1 MKFKLLTPTAK
12 APSKGTDGS
21 AGYDLYVDEVEHW
34 QHSEMVKYGVSVEI
48 PKGYVGLIIE
58 RSSLH
63 HTGIKISNTIGVI
76 DSDYRGELMTP
87 ISRPSF
93 NMGVDQGDR
102 ITQLVVLPCLTTPV
116 EIVDDL
122 PTTTRGDKGFGSTG
136 SN

>member
-12 APSKGTDGS
+12 APTKGTDGS
-21 AGYDLYVDEVEHW
+21 AGYDLYVDDVEWHR
-34 QHSEMVKYGVSVEI
+34 HSQMVKYGVSVEI

-63 HTGIKISNTIGVI
+63 HRDIKIMNTLGVI

-87 ISRPSF
+87 VMIPNHTMVVNGERL
-93 NMGVDQGDR
+93 
-102 ITQLVVLPCLTTPV
+102 TQLVVVPCLNTPV
-116 EIVDDL
+116 EIVEEL
-122 PTTTRGDKGFGSTG
+122 SNTERGEGGFGSTG